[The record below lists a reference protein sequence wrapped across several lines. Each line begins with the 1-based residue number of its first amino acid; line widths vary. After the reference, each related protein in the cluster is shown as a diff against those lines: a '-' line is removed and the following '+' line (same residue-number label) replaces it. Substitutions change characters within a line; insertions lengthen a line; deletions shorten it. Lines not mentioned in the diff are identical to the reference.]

1 MKKLWDK
8 GQSLD
13 ADIEAFTIGQDREL
27 DLRLAPYD
35 VLASKAHAQMLC
47 KVGLL
52 TQAEWQ
58 QLAPAFDV
66 LYEEV
71 QQPGFKLDEGVEDI
85 HSQLEGM
92 LTARLGEVGKKI
104 HSGRSRNDQV
114 LVALALYYRAAV
126 NQLRANL
133 AALVSS
139 LLDAAE
145 KHQGHLMP
153 GYTHMQTAMPS
164 SFAQWFAGHAENL
177 LNDLEQSEGVL
188 QYLGRNP
195 LGSGAGYGTSF
206 PLDRAFTA
214 ELLGF
219 NGLHYNAIAAQY
231 SRGKN
236 ERLLTQWL
244 AELAHGLGRL
254 AMDICLYNGQE
265 FRFFVLPDAFTTGS
279 SIMPHKKN
287 PDVWEL
293 LRGHANRLQA
303 LPNEVRLLTSNLPT
317 GYHREF
323 QLLKEAVFPA
333 IDRMEALLFIAK
345 KGVEVLQVR
354 PNILQDPL
362 YQSVFTVEAVNAR
375 VLQGQS
381 FRDAYRSVAAEVS
394 DGTFSWKAELQ
405 HSHAGSIGDV
415 GMDVLR
421 KRLVASVD
429 IEQSK
434 AL

>member
-13 ADIEAFTIGQDREL
+13 ADIEAFTIGQDRVL

-47 KVGLL
+47 SIGLL
-52 TQAEWQ
+52 STEEWQ
-58 QLAPAFDV
+58 QLEPAFDA
-66 LYEEV
+66 LYLEV
-71 QQPGFKLDEGVEDI
+71 QQAGFSLDEGVEDI

-114 LVALALYYRAAV
+114 LVALALYYRDAV
-126 NQLRANL
+126 QHLRQSL
-133 AALVSS
+133 KALIGS

-153 GYTHMQTAMPS
+153 GYTHLQTAMPS

-177 LNDLEQSEGVL
+177 INDLEQSAGLL
-188 QYLGRNP
+188 QYLSRNP

-206 PLDRAFTA
+206 PLNRQMTTQ
-214 ELLGF
+214 LLGF
-219 NGLHYNAIAAQY
+219 EGLHYNAIAAQY

-236 ERLLTQWL
+236 ERLLSQWL

-333 IDRMEALLFIAK
+333 IDRMEQLLFMAK
-345 KGVEVLQVR
+345 KGVEALQVR
-354 PNILQDPL
+354 AGILDDPL
-362 YQSVFTVEAVNAR
+362 YQSLFTVEAVNAR
-375 VLQGQS
+375 VLLGQS
-381 FRDAYRSVAAEVS
+381 FRDAYRAVADEVAAGS
-394 DGTFSWKAELQ
+394 FAWKDVLNHQ
-405 HSHAGSIGDV
+405 HAGSIGDV
-415 GMDVLR
+415 GLEILR
-421 KRLVASVD
+421 KRLATNS
-429 IEQSK
+429 
-434 AL
+434 

>member
-8 GQSLD
+8 GQGLD

-52 TQAEWQ
+52 SDAEWQ
-58 QLAPAFDV
+58 QLAPAFDA

-71 QQPGFKLDEGVEDI
+71 LQPEFKLDEGVEDI

-92 LTARLGEVGKKI
+92 LTVRLGEVGKKI

-114 LVALALYYRAAV
+114 LVALALYYRDAV
-126 NQLRANL
+126 QHLRQSLN
-133 AALVSS
+133 ALISS

-177 LNDLEQSEGVL
+177 LNDLEQGEGL
-188 QYLGRNP
+188 LKYLGRNP

-206 PLDRAFTA
+206 PLDRALTA

-219 NGLHYNAIAAQY
+219 SDLHYNAIAAQY

-333 IDRMEALLFIAK
+333 IDRMEQLLFMAK
-345 KGVEVLQVR
+345 KGVEALQVR
-354 PNILQDPL
+354 ANILEDPI
-362 YQSVFTVEAVNAR
+362 YQSLFTVEAVNAL
-375 VLQGQS
+375 VLQGHT
-381 FRDAYRSVAAEVS
+381 FRDAYRAVGEEVAA
-394 DGTFSWKAELQ
+394 GRFAWKGNLQ
-405 HSHAGSIGDV
+405 HTHAGSIGDV
-415 GMDVLR
+415 GIEKLR
-421 KRLVASVD
+421 KRQEVA
-429 IEQSK
+429 I
-434 AL
+434 